1 MKSWLDKA
9 ILSLIGLT
17 FMVMMAWGSR
27 DLVFTGKNDFAPLYN
42 ATQLLGTPYLYSAE
56 HNLDLLQKHVGGIN
70 LSLRYTRLPYHA
82 AIFWPLGKLPYQQAY
97 LLWVLLGFSAIV
109 GFALLWRVP
118 TPGDAIAFTA
128 LSLPAFQSL
137 MNGQDTP
144 LLLLWIALAVH
155 WDRKDRP
162 FLAGCILSL
171 CAAKYHLFTLLPL
184 LFLAQ
189 RRWRM
194 AGGFS
199 AGAAVL
205 VIISFAVAGLHWPL
219 EYYHTLID
227 SDVHPDITSMPNLH
241 GLLFGLPAAWVLQLL
256 ASAAVVVA
264 AWIMMKRTTCLYG
277 LATAL
282 VGGLLLSYHSYL
294 SDCALLLPAATV
306 IYSQARS
313 RWLQLVCALLLTPF
327 AYFLLINPRPAPYVM
342 QLIIVACFAGAV
354 WQTFRSTV
362 PEGSL
367 ATVAP
372 PVKEAAS

>member
-1 MKSWLDKA
+1 MKRWLDKA
-9 ILSLIGLT
+9 ILSFIGLT

-42 ATQLLGTPYLYSAE
+42 ATHLLGTPHLYSAE
-56 HNLDLLQKHVGGIN
+56 HNFELLRKHVGGIN

-82 AIFWPLGKLPYQQAY
+82 ALFWPLGRLPYQQAY

-109 GFALLWRVP
+109 AFALLWRIP

-137 MNGQDTP
+137 MNGQDAP

-162 FLAGCILSL
+162 FLAGCVLSL

-194 AGGFS
+194 TGGFATGS
-199 AGAAVL
+199 AVL
-205 VIISFAVAGLHWPL
+205 LAISFAVAGLQWPV
-219 EYYHTLID
+219 EYYHTLTD
-227 SDVHPDITSMPNLH
+227 SDVHPDVTSMPNLH
-241 GLLFGLPAAWVLQLL
+241 GLLFGLPAAVVLQVL
-256 ASAAVVVA
+256 ASAAVVIA
-264 AWIMMKRTTCLYG
+264 AWQAMKRTSFLNG
-277 LATAL
+277 LAAAL

-313 RWLQLVCALLLTPF
+313 RWLQLICALPLTPF

-342 QLIIVACFAGAV
+342 QLIIVGCFAGAV
-354 WQTFRSTV
+354 WQTLRSKV
-362 PEGSL
+362 PENSL
-367 ATVAP
+367 ATAA

>member
-1 MKSWLDKA
+1 MKRWLDKA

-17 FMVMMAWGSR
+17 FMVMIALGSR

-56 HNLDLLQKHVGGIN
+56 HNLELLRKHVGGIN

-82 AIFWPLGKLPYQQAY
+82 ALFWPLGQLPYQQAY
-97 LLWVLLGFSAIV
+97 IIWVLIGFGAIV
-109 GFALLWRVP
+109 AFALLWRVP
-118 TPGDAIAFTA
+118 TAGDAIAFTA

-144 LLLLWIALAVH
+144 LLLLWIALAVY
-155 WDRKDRP
+155 WERKDKP
-162 FLAGCILSL
+162 FAAGCILSL

-194 AGGFS
+194 ATGF
-199 AGAAVL
+199 ATGATCLVVL
-205 VIISFAVAGLHWPL
+205 SFAVAGLHWPA
-219 EYYHTLID
+219 EYYRTLTD
-227 SDVHPDITSMPNLH
+227 SDVHPDVTSMPNLH
-241 GLLFGLPAAWVLQLL
+241 GLLFGLPASWALQIIG
-256 ASAAVVVA
+256 VVA
-264 AWIMMKRTTCLYG
+264 VAVSGWQVMKRTSFLHG

-282 VGGLLLSYHSYL
+282 IGGLLISYHSYL

-306 IYSQARS
+306 IYSQTRN
-313 RWLQLVCALLLTPF
+313 RWLQLLCAVLLTPF
-327 AYFLLINPRPAPYVM
+327 LYFLLIAPRPAPYVM
-342 QLIIVACFAGAV
+342 QLVIVACFAGTV
-354 WQTFRSTV
+354 WQTLRSSA

-367 ATVAP
+367 AAVP
-372 PVKEAAS
+372 PAEEAAS